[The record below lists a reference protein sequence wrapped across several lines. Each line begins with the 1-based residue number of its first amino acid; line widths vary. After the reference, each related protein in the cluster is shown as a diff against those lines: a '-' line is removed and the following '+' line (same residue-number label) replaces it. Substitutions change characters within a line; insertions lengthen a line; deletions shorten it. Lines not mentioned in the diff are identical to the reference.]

1 MGERLDGPRLGVAYY
16 PEQWPRA
23 RWRTDAELMADAGL
37 SLVRLAE
44 FAWAALEPEEGRFE
58 LAWLDEVLD
67 ILGERG
73 LRVVLGTPTAAPPAW
88 LVERHPE
95 VLPVGADGR
104 RARFGHRRHYC
115 PNQPAMHEA
124 AARIVTALAE
134 HYGRDPRVE
143 AWQIDNELAGRCFC
157 ERCRAAFQEWLQA
170 RYGSLENLN
179 ESWGT
184 AFWSQ
189 TYSSWHQIPLPEGRP
204 VPLPDGFLPSSPNPG
219 LALDYRRFASESLVR
234 FLRLQARILRERCS
248 PEQRI
253 THDLMGFRYPE
264 LDYHALAEELDFVS
278 WNNYPLL
285 DRTQRWSSPALD
297 ADAMRGLKGGPVWV
311 LEQQVGPL
319 GWETLRTP
327 RPGQLRLHTYQ
338 AIAHGAEAVFYF
350 RWRTARFGTE
360 QHWHGILDH
369 DARPRRRYHEL
380 RQLAHELGRL
390 GAELAGATPLAQAA
404 VLHDYDSRF
413 ALQVQPTNVA
423 LGYEETIKRHYEA
436 LRRLGLGVD
445 VVSPASELGRYRL
458 VVAANL
464 YVVDPA
470 LAAALAAYVEA
481 GGVLVLAPRAG
492 VKDRC
497 NALPESPFPALL
509 DELAGLEVAGYASTP
524 EDVPVRF
531 AGEARSVL
539 EGEFAGWYEELELKG
554 ARPLATYLEGDFAGT
569 AAVAA
574 REVGRGR
581 IVYLAG
587 AAGEPTLRGVY
598 RTLAAAAGLPV
609 LEPPDGVEMVR
620 VTDGRGAELFF
631 VLNHAAE
638 ARSVELGVSPWH
650 DLVGDRRGEGALE
663 LEPFGV
669 ALVPALAPVP
679 VASDTAEGSDDA
691 DR

>member
-1 MGERLDGPRLGVAYY
+1 MSERLDGPRLGAAYY
-16 PEQWPRA
+16 PEQWPRE
-23 RWRTDAELMADAGL
+23 RWRIDAELMSEAGM

-44 FAWAALEPEEGRFE
+44 FSWALLEPEEGRFE
-58 LAWLDEVLD
+58 YAWLDEVLE
-67 ILGERG
+67 ILGGSG
-73 LRVVLGTPTAAPPAW
+73 LEVVLGTPTAAPPVW
-88 LVERHPE
+88 LIERHPE
-95 VLPVGADGR
+95 ILPVRADGR
-104 RARFGHRRHYC
+104 TVRFGHRRC
-115 PNQPAMHEA
+115 SCA
-124 AARIVTALAE
+124 
-134 HYGRDPRVE
+134 
-143 AWQIDNELAGRCFC
+143 
-157 ERCRAAFQEWLQA
+157 RCRSAFQAWPHR
-170 RYGSLENLN
+170 RYRSLGNLN

-189 TYSSWHQIPLPEGRP
+189 TYSSWRQIPLPESLP

-234 FLRLQARILRERCS
+234 FQRLQIRILRERCS
-248 PEQRI
+248 PGHRI
-253 THDLMGFRYPE
+253 THNLMGFRYPDV
-264 LDYHALAEELDFVS
+264 DYHALAGELDFVS
-278 WNNYPLL
+278 WDNYPLL
-285 DRTQRWSSPALD
+285 DRTGRWSTQALG
-297 ADAMRGLKGGPVWV
+297 ADAMRGLKRGPVWV

-327 RPGQLRLHTYQ
+327 RRGQMRLHTYQ

-470 LAAALAAYVEA
+470 VAGALAAYVGA
-481 GGVLVLAPRAG
+481 RGALVLGPRAG

-497 NALPESPFPALL
+497 NERLERPFPALL
-509 DELAGLEVAGYASTP
+509 DEFAGLEVAGYASTP

-539 EGEFAGWYEELELKG
+539 AGGVAGWDEELELKG

-598 RTLAAAAGLPV
+598 RTLATAAGLPV
-609 LEPPDGVEMVR
+609 LELPDGVELVR
-620 VTDGRGAELFF
+620 VTDGRGTELFF

-638 ARSVELGVSPWH
+638 ARSVELGVSPWR

-663 LEPFGV
+663 LDPFGV

-679 VASDTAEGSDDA
+679 VAPGEEEGSDDA